1 MTLGA
6 PGGYGDLASRDDYAA
21 YQALLGSPGNVKAR
35 RELVEKFAHLV
46 RVAIG
51 RLGAQLSPYLD
62 ETVLMGRGLIAL
74 FEVAEHHQVSSPRFE
89 EVAMRRIVEDLRRS
103 ARSTEWFRSAWS
115 ERVAPLCATAAEALL
130 RPVRRSLGEG
140 GADGGLGPRFTE
152 AGLVFGVSPERIL
165 PVAELSSAQRGQ
177 LAAVIDDLPA
187 PQRTLLTAY
196 FQERLSFPEIAEL
209 LELPPA
215 HVQALYGRAAVA
227 IRAALT
233 ARNGGNESDDSN
245 GNDRIR

>member
-6 PGGYGDLASRDDYAA
+6 PDGYGDLASRDDYAA
-21 YQALLGSPGNVKAR
+21 YQALLCGSPDNVTAR

-46 RVAIG
+46 RVAMG

-62 ETVLMGRGLIAL
+62 ETVLMGRGLITL

-103 ARSTEWFRSAWS
+103 ARSTQWFRSAWS
-115 ERVAPLCATAAEALL
+115 ERVEPLCASASEALL
-130 RPVRRSLGEG
+130 APGESG
-140 GADGGLGPRFTE
+140 NRFTE

-165 PVAELSSAQRGQ
+165 PVAELNSAQRGQ

-187 PQRTLLTAY
+187 AQRTLLTAY

-233 ARNGGNESDDSN
+233 AGNGQ
-245 GNDRIR
+245 